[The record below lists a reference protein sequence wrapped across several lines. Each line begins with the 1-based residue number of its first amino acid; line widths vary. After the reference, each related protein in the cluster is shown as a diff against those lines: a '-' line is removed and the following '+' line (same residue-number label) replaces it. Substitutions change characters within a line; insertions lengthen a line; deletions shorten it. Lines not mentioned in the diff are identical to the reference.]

1 MNLLDRIVNNRQSL
15 FGVSGVKMIRYADD
29 FVLMGKIITT
39 EVKDQLH
46 HLLTRMDLIINIEK
60 TKHIDSKEA
69 SFKFLGFTFRNDKD
83 LYGRDLRYINIVP
96 NSDSEKKLR
105 GKISD
110 YLKRHGHKNP
120 TELVRGLNSLVR
132 GWINYYEIRGVT
144 NTSLSKRKLRYYLS
158 QKLFRY
164 YRRKSQRKCRHYGP
178 NAFET
183 LVRYYGLI
191 DPTEYHP

>member
-1 MNLLDRIVNNRQSL
+1 MTGGKSNHLGTPQGGVISPLLANIYMNLLDRIVNNRQSL

-46 HLLTRMDLIINIEK
+46 HLLTRMDLILNIEK

-96 NSDSEKKLR
+96 NSDSEKSYE
-105 GKISD
+105 GKYQII
-110 YLKRHGHKNP
+110 LKGMDIKTPR
-120 TELVRGLNSLVR
+120 S
-132 GWINYYEIRGVT
+132 WYE
-144 NTSLSKRKLRYYLS
+144 
-158 QKLFRY
+158 
-164 YRRKSQRKCRHYGP
+164 
-178 NAFET
+178 
-183 LVRYYGLI
+183 
-191 DPTEYHP
+191 D

>member
-1 MNLLDRIVNNRQSL
+1 M
-15 FGVSGVKMIRYADD
+15 
-29 FVLMGKIITT
+29 
-39 EVKDQLH
+39 
-46 HLLTRMDLIINIEK
+46 
-60 TKHIDSKEA
+60 
-69 SFKFLGFTFRNDKD
+69 
-83 LYGRDLRYINIVP
+83 VP

-120 TELVRGLNSLVR
+120 TELVRRLNSLVR

-191 DPTEYHP
+191 DPTQYHP